1 MDRNEL
7 KNILREENSSA
18 LRSLPPG
25 FYRMV
30 DEYIHE
36 LEDEIRKINNPR
48 SAESKI
54 LEDELQSAI
63 NDVETIF
70 IRRIRK
76 ITSRA
81 TSNAFSSSSP
91 RQDLDKLLPAEQ
103 TVYEATLSAIQV
115 ARNQLLEPI
124 LDPASMTT
132 PVKKQEATGYDQN
145 PQHYPQHDTEDKI
158 IEQTSQGAATSRAHT
173 EESNVDEPEI
183 PKRNINEEYFVVRI
197 LKDLPT
203 FNAVDNRNYTTKAE
217 DVVVLP
223 AMNANVLVK
232 RGAAH
237 LITKINDSN

>member
-7 KNILREENSSA
+7 KSILREENSSA
-18 LRSLPPG
+18 LRALPNG
-25 FYRMV
+25 FYRLV

-36 LEDEIRKINNPR
+36 LEEEIRKISNPR

-70 IRRIRK
+70 IRRVRK
-76 ITSRA
+76 VTSRA

-103 TVYEATLSAIQV
+103 AVYEATLSAIQV
-115 ARNQLLEPI
+115 ARSQMLEPI
-124 LDPASMTT
+124 LDPASSAS
-132 PVKKQEATGYDQN
+132 PENDRKGVKQEVNPQKVTGGPTATGPAQEVSASTIITDDEN
-145 PQHYPQHDTEDKI
+145 RDETEI
-158 IEQTSQGAATSRAHT
+158 A
-173 EESNVDEPEI
+173 
-183 PKRNINEEYFVVRI
+183 KRNINEEYFVVRI

-203 FNAVDNRNYTTKAE
+203 FNAVDKRNYTTHAE

-237 LITKINDSN
+237 LITK

>member
-7 KNILREENSSA
+7 KSILREENSSA
-18 LRSLPPG
+18 LRALPNG
-25 FYRMV
+25 FYRLV
-30 DEYIHE
+30 DDYIHE
-36 LEDEIRKINNPR
+36 LEEEIRKINNPR

-70 IRRIRK
+70 IRRVRK

-103 TVYEATLSAIQV
+103 AVYEATLSAIQV
-115 ARNQLLEPI
+115 ARNGLLEPI
-124 LDPASMTT
+124 LDPSSSAAPANGQEYT
-132 PVKKQEATGYDQN
+132 KQEVSSQKVTGEPTATGSVQEVSASAIVTN
-145 PQHYPQHDTEDKI
+145 GEVRDKTQI
-158 IEQTSQGAATSRAHT
+158 A
-173 EESNVDEPEI
+173 
-183 PKRNINEEYFVVRI
+183 KRNINEEYFVVRI

-203 FNAVDNRNYTTKAE
+203 FNAVDKRNYTTHAE

-237 LITKINDSN
+237 LITK

>member
-25 FYRMV
+25 FYGLV

-36 LEDEIRKINNPR
+36 LEEEIRKINNPR

-76 ITSRA
+76 VTSRA

-103 TVYEATLSAIQV
+103 AVYEATLSAIQI

-124 LDPASMTT
+124 LDPSSSASQKKEKGTADQGIT
-132 PVKKQEATGYDQN
+132 PQEIHGYKDVEETAHEAT
-145 PQHYPQHDTEDKI
+145 
-158 IEQTSQGAATSRAHT
+158 TSTLPTNENNS
-173 EESNVDEPEI
+173 DETEI

-203 FNAVDNRNYTTKAE
+203 FNAVDNRNYTTRAE

>member
-25 FYRMV
+25 FYGLV

-36 LEDEIRKINNPR
+36 LEEEIRKINNPR

-70 IRRIRK
+70 IRRVRK
-76 ITSRA
+76 VTSRA

-103 TVYEATLSAIQV
+103 SVYEATLSAIQV

-124 LDPASMTT
+124 LDPTSSASPAKEKEPAEHEMTT
-132 PVKKQEATGYDQN
+132 QEIPGDKDVEVTAQEASVPPVPTNDN
-145 PQHYPQHDTEDKI
+145 N
-158 IEQTSQGAATSRAHT
+158 R
-173 EESNVDEPEI
+173 DEPEI

-203 FNAVDNRNYTTKAE
+203 FNAVDNRNYTTRAE

>member
-7 KNILREENSSA
+7 KSILREENSSA
-18 LRSLPPG
+18 LRGLPNG
-25 FYRMV
+25 FYALV
-30 DEYIHE
+30 DKYIHE
-36 LEDEIRKINNPR
+36 LEGEIRQISNQR
-48 SAESKI
+48 SPESKI

-91 RQDLDKLLPAEQ
+91 KQDLDKLLPEEKK
-103 TVYEATLSAIQV
+103 VYEATLFAIQI
-115 ARNQLLEPI
+115 ARGELLEPI
-124 LDPASMTT
+124 LDPTASFNVEKVEPTET
-132 PVKKQEATGYDQN
+132 RVQEAN
-145 PQHYPQHDTEDKI
+145 N
-158 IEQTSQGAATSRAHT
+158 AATDTLKEREKVA
-173 EESNVDEPEI
+173 VAEI
-183 PKRNINEEYFVVRI
+183 PAGIEDNGKSEIAKRNINEEYFVVRI

-203 FNAVDNRNYTTKAE
+203 FNAVDKRNYTTHAE

-237 LITKINDSN
+237 LITKITNSN

>member
-7 KNILREENSSA
+7 KSILREENSSA
-18 LRSLPPG
+18 LRALPNG
-25 FYRMV
+25 FYRLV
-30 DEYIHE
+30 DDYIHE
-36 LEDEIRKINNPR
+36 LEEEIRKINNPR

-70 IRRIRK
+70 IRRVRK

-103 TVYEATLSAIQV
+103 AVYEATLSAIQV
-115 ARNQLLEPI
+115 ARNGLLEPI
-124 LDPASMTT
+124 LDPSSSAAPANDQEYT
-132 PVKKQEATGYDQN
+132 KQEVSSQKVTGEPTATGSVQEASASAIVTN
-145 PQHYPQHDTEDKI
+145 GEVRDKTQI
-158 IEQTSQGAATSRAHT
+158 A
-173 EESNVDEPEI
+173 
-183 PKRNINEEYFVVRI
+183 KRNINEEYFVVRI

-203 FNAVDNRNYTTKAE
+203 FNAVDKRNYTTHAE

-237 LITKINDSN
+237 LITK

>member
-25 FYRMV
+25 FYGLV

-36 LEDEIRKINNPR
+36 LEEEIRKINNPR

-70 IRRIRK
+70 IRRVRK
-76 ITSRA
+76 VTSRA

-103 TVYEATLSAIQV
+103 DVYQATLSAIQV

-124 LDPASMTT
+124 LDPTSASSPAKEKEPAEQEMTT
-132 PVKKQEATGYDQN
+132 QEITGDKDVEETAQEASVPPAPTNDN
-145 PQHYPQHDTEDKI
+145 N
-158 IEQTSQGAATSRAHT
+158 R
-173 EESNVDEPEI
+173 DETEI

-203 FNAVDNRNYTTKAE
+203 FNAVDNRNYTTRAE

>member
-7 KNILREENSSA
+7 KSILREENSSA
-18 LRSLPPG
+18 LRSLPNG
-25 FYRMV
+25 FYRLV
-30 DEYIHE
+30 DDYIHE
-36 LEDEIRKINNPR
+36 LEEEIRKINNPR

-70 IRRIRK
+70 IRRVRK
-76 ITSRA
+76 VTSRA

-103 TVYEATLSAIQV
+103 AVYEATLSAIQV
-115 ARNQLLEPI
+115 ARNGLLEPI
-124 LDPASMTT
+124 LDPSSSIT
-132 PVKKQEATGYDQN
+132 PAKAQEDTEPEVSSQKVTGEPTATG
-145 PQHYPQHDTEDKI
+145 
-158 IEQTSQGAATSRAHT
+158 SVQGASASAIDTNDGVRDK
-173 EESNVDEPEI
+173 VEI
-183 PKRNINEEYFVVRI
+183 AKRNINEEYFVVRI

-203 FNAVDNRNYTTKAE
+203 FNAVDKRNYTTHAE

-237 LITKINDSN
+237 LITK

>member
-25 FYRMV
+25 FYGLV

-36 LEDEIRKINNPR
+36 LEEEIRKINNPR

-70 IRRIRK
+70 IRRVRK
-76 ITSRA
+76 VTSRA

-103 TVYEATLSAIQV
+103 SVYEATLSAIQV

-124 LDPASMTT
+124 LDPTSSASPAKEKEPAEHEMNTQEIPGDKDVEAT
-132 PVKKQEATGYDQN
+132 AQEASVPPAPTNDN
-145 PQHYPQHDTEDKI
+145 N
-158 IEQTSQGAATSRAHT
+158 R
-173 EESNVDEPEI
+173 DEPEI

-203 FNAVDNRNYTTKAE
+203 FNAVDNRNYTTRPE

>member
-7 KNILREENSSA
+7 KSILREENSSA
-18 LRSLPPG
+18 LRSLPNG
-25 FYRMV
+25 FYRLV

-36 LEDEIRKINNPR
+36 LEEEIRKINNPR

-70 IRRIRK
+70 IRRVRK
-76 ITSRA
+76 VTSRA

-103 TVYEATLSAIQV
+103 AVYEATLSAIQV
-115 ARNQLLEPI
+115 ARNGLLEPI
-124 LDPASMTT
+124 LDPSSSAAPAKAQEISSQKVTGEPT
-132 PVKKQEATGYDQN
+132 ATGLVQEASAPAIVTNDEVR
-145 PQHYPQHDTEDKI
+145 DKTEI
-158 IEQTSQGAATSRAHT
+158 A
-173 EESNVDEPEI
+173 
-183 PKRNINEEYFVVRI
+183 KRNINEEYFVVRI

-203 FNAVDNRNYTTKAE
+203 FNAVDKRNYTTHAE

-237 LITKINDSN
+237 LITK